1 MISLN
6 GKSSLC
12 GCGEGPIG
20 VQLSF
25 KSTVELIKVVA
36 LARVV
41 VGLGSSGFVVG
52 DLPRPSPDRSRVVS

>member
-52 DLPRPSPDRSRVVS
+52 DLP